1 MAPNFPAFPIS
12 PLIPNSTK
20 MKEKKIDKIYT
31 LVLHS
36 QQDWIFLWQKIFL
49 DHRKQ
54 PQLLFFWKIECCF
67 LGYEE
72 YPFAELSEPS

>member
-36 QQDWIFLWQKIFL
+36 QQDWIFLEKNIVVESFAQNL
-49 DHRKQ
+49 V
-54 PQLLFFWKIECCF
+54 LS
-67 LGYEE
+67 LGNI
-72 YPFAELSEPS
+72 